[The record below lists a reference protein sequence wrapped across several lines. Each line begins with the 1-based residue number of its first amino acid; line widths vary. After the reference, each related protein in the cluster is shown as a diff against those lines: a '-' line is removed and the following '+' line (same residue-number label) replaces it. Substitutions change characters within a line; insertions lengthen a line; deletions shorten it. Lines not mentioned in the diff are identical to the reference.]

1 MGFWKNL
8 FRRKK
13 INDFDLTDYE
23 AEGKGWED
31 RSSLNLKDPVVREQY
46 VMNCLDEM
54 HEASAELDRINS
66 EYALVTS
73 YLTDMEDIENLPK
86 EDKEQIEHIARHIH
100 DLRKTHDAYVL
111 KPSLMTEEEFNRMAA
126 MEEEAK
132 EGISKLSEQENY
144 RDKVKS
150 DLNRIDKERSAYDYR
165 RREVASS
172 IENYRT
178 FVTIALFTAAVL
190 IVLLLA
196 LDFFTNLNV
205 NYGYYATIIIFAVAL
220 TVLYVKYTDRVSEK
234 KRIDNTA
241 NELILLENKVKIRYV
256 NNRNLLDYLYTK
268 YSVGSAGELKS
279 LYERYVKEKE
289 DRRNFERNEA
299 VYEDEL
305 ARLIRA
311 LKNQKIVTPEI
322 WIHQT
327 DALYDSREMVE
338 IRHRLIGRRQKLR
351 KQLEYNEKIAT
362 DNGDEIKRII
372 KDYPESANSILRL
385 VEQYER

>member
-196 LDFFTNLNV
+196 LDFLTNLNV